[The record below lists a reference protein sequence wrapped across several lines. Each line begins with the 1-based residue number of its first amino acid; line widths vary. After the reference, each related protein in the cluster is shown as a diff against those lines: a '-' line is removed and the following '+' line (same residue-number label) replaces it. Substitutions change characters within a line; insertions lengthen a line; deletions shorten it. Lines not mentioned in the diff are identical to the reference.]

1 MILACHR
8 PFKQSPVY
16 ANSITCSESAQ
27 EWETVM
33 SLVNEVILQSSEFGV
48 ENNAL
53 TPLSFQNTG
62 EIFSEIWLQSEYSLY
77 CGILNRLG

>member
-1 MILACHR
+1 
-8 PFKQSPVY
+8 
-16 ANSITCSESAQ
+16 
-27 EWETVM
+27 M